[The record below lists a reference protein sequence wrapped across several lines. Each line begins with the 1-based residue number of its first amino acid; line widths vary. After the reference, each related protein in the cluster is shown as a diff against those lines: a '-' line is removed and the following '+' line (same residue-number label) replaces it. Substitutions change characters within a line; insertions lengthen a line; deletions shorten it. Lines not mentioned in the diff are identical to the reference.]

1 MMQTQDAERRHIA
14 RELHDSAGQTLAVLG
29 MNIARL
35 AENANYDPA
44 QLAKEIENVQD
55 LVKHLL
61 RGHPK
66 PAIQGHLQS
75 GHTEGMDCGREPGCG
90 KAGSCAA
97 LEIAP
102 RFPLSHNLNNNITL
116 SVGQ

>member
-1 MMQTQDAERRHIA
+1 MRVTIA
-14 RELHDSAGQTLAVLG
+14 DFTASTGAD
-29 MNIARL
+29 MAR
-35 AENANYDPA
+35 DG
-44 QLAKEIENVQD
+44 
-55 LVKHLL
+55 L

-75 GHTEGMDCGREPGCG
+75 GHTEGMDCGRKLGCG
-90 KAGSCAA
+90 KAGSWAA

-116 SVGQ
+116 

>member
-1 MMQTQDAERRHIA
+1 MADQLMSTPCWDC
-14 RELHDSAGQTLAVLG
+14 DSG
-29 MNIARL
+29 I
-35 AENANYDPA
+35 
-44 QLAKEIENVQD
+44 
-55 LVKHLL
+55 L

-97 LEIAP
+97 LGIAP
-102 RFPLSHNLNNNITL
+102 RFPLSHNLNSNITL

>member
-1 MMQTQDAERRHIA
+1 MATVDISDRGKGDRP
-14 RELHDSAGQTLAVLG
+14 GG
-29 MNIARL
+29 
-35 AENANYDPA
+35 
-44 QLAKEIENVQD
+44 
-55 LVKHLL
+55 L

-66 PAIQGHLQS
+66 PAMQGHLRS
-75 GHTEGMDCGREPGCG
+75 GHTERMDCGRKLGCG

-116 SVGQ
+116 SVGR